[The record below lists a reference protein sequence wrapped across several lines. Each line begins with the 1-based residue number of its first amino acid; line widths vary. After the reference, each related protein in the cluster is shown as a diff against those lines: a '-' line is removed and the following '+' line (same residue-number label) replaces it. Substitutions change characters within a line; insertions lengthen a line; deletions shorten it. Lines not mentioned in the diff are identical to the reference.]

1 MAFIAGKYTVTYGPS
16 GSLIPVG
23 QVAAGITIEHVV
35 SKQLI
40 TGDNEGQSVQDA
52 VYQGHNVFAELT
64 LMEYDVAGALN
75 MFWPYNASAGRAGVI
90 GRLDAQ
96 LPIADHFLLTVL
108 PGTSADDATTVQG
121 PQTLLAE
128 RAILAEDFP
137 VRMLFAPA
145 LRDIPLR
152 LRFYPYDSSGTVHYF
167 LA

>member
-1 MAFIAGKYTVTYGPS
+1 MSFIAGKYTVTYGPS

-64 LMEYDVAGALN
+64 LMEYDSAGALN
-75 MFWPYNASAGRAGVI
+75 MFWPYSAQAGRADVM
-90 GRLDAQ
+90 GRLDVAQ
-96 LPIADHFLLTVL
+96 SIADHFMLTVL
-108 PGTSADDATTVQG
+108 AGTTADATTDQTG

-128 RAILAEDFP
+128 HAILAEDFP

-152 LRFYPYDSSGTVHYF
+152 LRFYPYDSTGTVHYV